1 VEVGSCVAV
10 GLVGADD
17 GGADDGGTVAVG
29 VGVTDGLV
37 GAEGLAEGLA
47 VALGAAELLVG
58 AGAGG
63 PKQPESPSRAQSP
76 RTLNAESP
84 GLAMTPPWMRAR
96 VCRTPP
102 STYAEAALP
111 TRDLSPTST
120 PAPARTASGARSF
133 LLHSGVIYLVLFV
146 YELVVPQDSAGNFV
160 PLNSFDNILH
170 LLLGIGVVALAL
182 ILTRGHG
189 KARA

>member
-1 VEVGSCVAV
+1 
-10 GLVGADD
+10 
-17 GGADDGGTVAVG
+17 VG

-37 GAEGLAEGLA
+37 GAEGLA

-120 PAPARTASGARSF
+120 PAPVPARTASGARSF
-133 LLHSGVIYLVLFV
+133 LLHSGVIYLVLSV